1 LDFLEHGENLLEK
14 AIREI
19 AFVVKGLKSYPSSFV
34 GTFSYLTVRTD
45 M

>member
-1 LDFLEHGENLLEK
+1 LDCFEHGENLLEK

-34 GTFSYLTVRTD
+34 GTFTHLTVKTD